1 MEEQRNLTKLAAPIL
16 EETRLE
22 GERGEVKEVA
32 LVREGPGRARVTYQ
46 PSVGD
51 LEELGNSLKFR
62 LEYDVERM
70 DGEVLLMDG
79 HFVHF
84 LAPDQLP
91 VLRQHVVFV
100 IDSSGSMSG
109 RKMKQTKEA
118 MATILR

>member
-1 MEEQRNLTKLAAPIL
+1 MGLESLSIEVVVEEQRNLTKLKAPIL

-22 GERGEVKEVA
+22 GERGEAKEVA

-62 LEYDVERM
+62 LEYDVERV

-91 VLRQHVVFV
+91 ARDRL
-100 IDSSGSMSG
+100 
-109 RKMKQTKEA
+109 
-118 MATILR
+118 L